1 MLAKPRKCNLVF
13 PSPEHQSRP
22 SVIGSRGCYRIP
34 RLIRPL
40 ASLARL
46 SLHYPQVIGMS
57 PGLLRTDDM
66 IFPPMVTVDYNI
78 IVPGISKDGPR
89 TIEGAG
95 PAPII

>member
-1 MLAKPRKCNLVF
+1 
-13 PSPEHQSRP
+13 
-22 SVIGSRGCYRIP
+22 
-34 RLIRPL
+34 
-40 ASLARL
+40 
-46 SLHYPQVIGMS
+46 MS

-95 PAPII
+95 PAPITIMIGHT